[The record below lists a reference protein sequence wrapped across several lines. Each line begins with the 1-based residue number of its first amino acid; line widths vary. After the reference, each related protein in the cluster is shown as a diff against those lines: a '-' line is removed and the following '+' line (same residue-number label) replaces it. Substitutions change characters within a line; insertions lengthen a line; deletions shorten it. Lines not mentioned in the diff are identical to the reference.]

1 MHMFTLEQR
10 LYTSEGITW
19 DHIQYQ
25 NNQHIIDTLERKP
38 LGLFCLIDSECLMRS
53 ATDATLLS
61 KIQNSYKNSNVISK
75 ASRFATTEFK
85 ISHYA
90 GDVTYSVDT
99 FLEKNT
105 DKLHADVVTL
115 FKESKLEMVKR
126 LFTDN
131 RFSPETKPA
140 ASGARPLRRQSTRT
154 GTDDQRRERQN
165 VTVSMMF
172 REQLDRLVEDLNKT
186 NPRYVRCIKPNALKQ
201 PNELDSLDVLRQLR
215 CAGMLESIRIRRA
228 GYAVRRPFKEFFS
241 RFRILAPHLVATG
254 ADPDYR
260 SLCQRLVAEV
270 EERLGKQGVALE
282 EKSWQ
287 MGQTRVFMKED
298 LERRMEQMIVESA
311 KRQVQTIQRCWRGF
325 ADRRRFR
332 VWRSAALQF
341 QAAARTVIRVR
352 SFQRIRTAALD
363 VQASMK
369 TVLAKARLQRQ
380 KEASIEIQAALRTV
394 GALAQLEQLKRQ
406 AAAEAAAAE
415 AAAMQASAAQSAAAQ
430 AAAAQA
436 AAEAA
441 AQAQAA
447 AAAAAKPAAV
457 EEFFADPA
465 NVRVSADGERSPMS
479 KQGALPEGQR
489 NETKDETPPSGAFA
503 GDLELSVR
511 KLEASPKTGLPP
523 EWMPSATCNCASY
536 PPMLWTSWGYLISDR
551 TQSRELET

>member
-1 MHMFTLEQR
+1 MFTLEQR

-75 ASRFATTEFK
+75 ASRFASTEFK
-85 ISHYA
+85 VAHYA

-105 DKLHADVVTL
+105 DKLHTDVVAL
-115 FKESKLEMVKR
+115 FKESKLELVKK
-126 LFTDN
+126 LFTDP
-131 RFSPETKPA
+131 RFSPETKPTGTG
-140 ASGARPLRRQSTRT
+140 SRTLRRQGTRSV
-154 GTDDQRRERQN
+154 DDQRRERQN

-186 NPRYVRCIKPNALKQ
+186 NPRYVRCIKPNGLKQ

-254 ADPDYR
+254 SDPDYR

-270 EERLGKQGVALE
+270 EERLSKQGVALE

-287 MGQTRVFMKED
+287 LGQTRVFMKEEF
-298 LERRMEQMIVESA
+298 ERRMEQMIVESA
-311 KRQVQTIQRCWRGF
+311 KRQVQTVQRCWRGF
-325 ADRRRFR
+325 AQRRKFEQL
-332 VWRSAALQF
+332 RSAALQF
-341 QAAARTVIRVR
+341 QAAVRTAVLARN
-352 SFQRIRTAALD
+352 FHNLQRAALD
-363 VQASMK
+363 VQAVMK
-369 TVLAKARLQRQ
+369 AKSAQARLQRM
-380 KEASIEIQAALRTV
+380 KTAAVEIQAALRTA
-394 GALAQLEQLKRQ
+394 GALGEAEQLRRQ
-406 AAAEAAAAE
+406 ASAAAAAAAVAAAEAAAAE
-415 AAAMQASAAQSAAAQ
+415 AAAAQAAAAQAAAAEAAAAQ

-436 AAEAA
+436 AAAHAA
-441 AQAQAA
+441 ATQAA
-447 AAAAAKPAAV
+447 TATEQAVGTAVPAVPTPFAASAAPDIDSSQKPPNVVLPLASAV
-457 EEFFADPA
+457 
-465 NVRVSADGERSPMS
+465 SS
-479 KQGALPEGQR
+479 QLPEPKAVQSP
-489 NETKDETPPSGAFA
+489 TY
-503 GDLELSVR
+503 DLEQSLR
-511 KLEASPKTGLPP
+511 KPEASPKTGTSAQSTVPA
-523 EWMPSATCNCASY
+523 MPALHLR
-536 PPMLWTSWGYLISDR
+536 MHER
-551 TQSRELET
+551 